1 MSTASSGR
9 AREHK
14 IRDLFIDAGW
24 LLVARSAGSKGA
36 ADLVMVHPFFGLALI
51 QVGTANKTLG
61 PDDRNRFV
69 TLAEACGAMA
79 LLVSCAPRVAPVCW
93 QVTRDVPSKWERWS
107 L

>member
-1 MSTASSGR
+1 MSTATSGR

-36 ADLVMVHPFFGLALI
+36 ADLVMVHPFHGLALV
-51 QVGTANKTLG
+51 QVGTANKQLG
-61 PDDRNRFV
+61 PDDRARFV
-69 TLAEACGAMA
+69 TLAEACGALA
-79 LLVSCAPRVAPVCW
+79 LLVSCAPRVAPVAW
-93 QVTRDVPSKWERWS
+93 LVTRDVPSKWERWE